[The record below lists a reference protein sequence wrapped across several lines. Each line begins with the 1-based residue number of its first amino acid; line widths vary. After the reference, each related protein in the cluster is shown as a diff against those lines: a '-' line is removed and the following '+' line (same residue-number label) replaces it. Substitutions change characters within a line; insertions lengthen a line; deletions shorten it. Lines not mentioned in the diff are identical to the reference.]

1 MRSFRT
7 GKLSKGVP
15 ASEHRS
21 TECQH
26 KSCGA
31 EWSIGAEGCAA
42 VRRGGSEPPSRG
54 LCSGASEHWSGGL
67 RSGAEWSIGAS
78 ERKSCRTRW
87 SGASERRVAQRRGAE
102 HRSGG
107 LRSGAEWSIGGSER
121 SSAAHGVEHR
131 SGGLRSAQRSG
142 VEHRSIGAEEMEW
155 SLILAPL
162 LLWPH
167 LFAGIFVTEQEA
179 MGHKAV
185 DSFQEHALKVF
196 GFAMFVAKLLSHDG
210 LRKAR
215 SLQQRQAM
223 NKE

>member
-1 MRSFRT
+1 M
-7 GKLSKGVP
+7 
-15 ASEHRS
+15 
-21 TECQH
+21 
-26 KSCGA
+26 

-42 VRRGGSEPPSRG
+42 
-54 LCSGASEHWSGGL
+54 
-67 RSGAEWSIGAS
+67 
-78 ERKSCRTRW
+78 ER
-87 SGASERRVAQRRGAE
+87 SGASERRVAQR
-102 HRSGG
+102 S
-107 LRSGAEWSIGGSER
+107 
-121 SSAAHGVEHR
+121 GVEHR
-131 SGGLRSAQRSG
+131 RIGAEFCRARSGASERRAAQRSG

>member
-1 MRSFRT
+1 M
-7 GKLSKGVP
+7 
-15 ASEHRS
+15 
-21 TECQH
+21 
-26 KSCGA
+26 

-42 VRRGGSEPPSRG
+42 
-54 LCSGASEHWSGGL
+54 
-67 RSGAEWSIGAS
+67 
-78 ERKSCRTRW
+78 ER
-87 SGASERRVAQRRGAE
+87 SGASERRVAQR
-102 HRSGG
+102 S
-107 LRSGAEWSIGGSER
+107 
-121 SSAAHGVEHR
+121 GVEHR
-131 SGGLRSAQRSG
+131 RIGAEFCRARSGASERRVAQWSGASERRAAERSGALERRAAQRSG

>member
-1 MRSFRT
+1 MEDQSLR
-7 GKLSKGVP
+7 
-15 ASEHRS
+15 AEDCAAEHR
-21 TECQH
+21 
-26 KSCGA
+26 
-31 EWSIGAEGCAA
+31 SIGAEGCAA
-42 VRRGGSEPPSRG
+42 ERN
-54 LCSGASEHWSGGL
+54 GASEH
-67 RSGAEWSIGAS
+67 RSGRAAALDG
-78 ERKSCRTRW
+78 
-87 SGASERRVAQRRGAE
+87 VE

-107 LRSGAEWSIGGSER
+107 LRSGEERSIGAEGCAAERSGASER

-131 SGGLRSAQRSG
+131 SGGLRSGAEHRSG
-142 VEHRSIGAEEMEW
+142 GLRSGAEHRSGGLRSGAEWSIGAEEMEW

>member
-1 MRSFRT
+1 LLSQLRQGRLAKGQNNSGRRHFLLFPGSRSICRSFRFFRA
-7 GKLSKGVP
+7 LSG
-15 ASEHRS
+15 
-21 TECQH
+21 
-26 KSCGA
+26 
-31 EWSIGAEGCAA
+31 
-42 VRRGGSEPPSRG
+42 
-54 LCSGASEHWSGGL
+54 
-67 RSGAEWSIGAS
+67 
-78 ERKSCRTRW
+78 
-87 SGASERRVAQRRGAE
+87 
-102 HRSGG
+102 
-107 LRSGAEWSIGGSER
+107 
-121 SSAAHGVEHR
+121 
-131 SGGLRSAQRSG
+131 
-142 VEHRSIGAEEMEW
+142 
-155 SLILAPL
+155 LILAPL